1 MIAQHLNA
9 ITEHMGKAGEAATM
23 GRAEKARAELNAATS
38 YVASA
43 RRLNAKREELL
54 DAYRKAWKEAGLKP
68 LEEELKVERSA
79 S

>member
-1 MIAQHLNA
+1 MITQHLNA
-9 ITEHMGKAGEAATM
+9 VLEHLGKAGEAATM
-23 GRAEKARAELNAATS
+23 GRAEKARAELNAAYS
-38 YVASA
+38 YIASI
-43 RRLNAKREELL
+43 RRLNVKREELL